1 MRRRPTFLSLLVLCV
16 VALPAFAQNDL
27 YDNGPTNGNV
37 DAYTI
42 NFGFAVSDSF
52 QLATTSTVNGLEFA
66 AWLFPGDVLESVEVS
81 ITSGELGGT
90 TYFDG
95 TVSITQGSCF
105 ANNFGFH
112 VCNESG
118 SFSGVNLNAGT
129 YWLNLQ
135 NAVVN
140 TGDPI
145 YWDEN
150 SGPSQASE
158 QSIGTIPSESF
169 TILGSTGTSTTS
181 TNETTPEPGTGLLF
195 ATGMITVAGLISRKF
210 F

>member
-1 MRRRPTFLSLLVLCV
+1 MKVRHILLLLLALCLIAV
-16 VALPAFAQNDL
+16 PAFAQVDL
-27 YDNGPTNGNV
+27 YDNGPTDGTT
-37 DAYTI
+37 DAWTI
-42 NFGFAVSDSF
+42 NFGFEMSNSF
-52 QLATTSTVNGLEFA
+52 VLSNAASVNGVTFA
-66 AWLFPGDVLESVEVS
+66 AWLFPGDVLESLEVS
-81 ITSGELGGT
+81 ITSGEFGGT
-90 TYFDG
+90 VYFDG
-95 TVSITQGSCF
+95 VSVSITQGSCF

-181 TNETTPEPGTGLLF
+181 TNEN
-195 ATGMITVAGLISRKF
+195 A
-210 F
+210 